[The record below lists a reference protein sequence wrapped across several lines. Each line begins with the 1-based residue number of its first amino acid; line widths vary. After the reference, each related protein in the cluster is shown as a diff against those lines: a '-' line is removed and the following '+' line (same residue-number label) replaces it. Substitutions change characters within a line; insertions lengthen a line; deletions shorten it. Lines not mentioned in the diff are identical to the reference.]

1 MQFVDKHFGLS
12 VRARIASAGLAGLLG
27 LGVLAYAPAAFAAP
41 AASPD
46 DPTTVGKGTYSV
58 ADYDFGTQSVPL
70 ANVHGVRGEM
80 EGRIYLPDGRGRH
93 PLVVFMHGDIDS
105 TCFTPGAAAGQ
116 GLSLQWPCP
125 PGTEAVPSYAG
136 YDGAG
141 EALAKD
147 GFVVVSVSANGINAN
162 DDTHSLDNG
171 YRARGQLYLDT
182 LTMLSTAN
190 AGRSVVFHDAATG
203 KDVSLNQALS
213 GGKIT
218 AAALAGSI
226 DMSRIGLM
234 GHSRGGEGAA
244 TAASLNAALRH
255 PFDIRS
261 IFAVAP
267 TDFTRVAVPD
277 VDMATILPYC
287 DGDVFDQQGQ
297 HFYADSRHAFQDNVQ
312 RSDLWVMGADHNVFN
327 SQWFPPAPAGSEDW
341 PEPNDPVCGT
351 NAPSRLTPPQQSR
364 LGSAYIAGYFEDTL
378 GGQTQF
384 AGLFDGSGKLPPSV
398 ASFADV
404 RTVAQQPASSRE
416 DVATFASNT
425 NIRATGA
432 ATATVCASMFG
443 LTVPQDL
450 PACTDNP
457 GDDALAFAKQPY
469 FTPAFD
475 AGNVP
480 LNPMT
485 RLTWTGSSGA
495 LTVNVPSRQQDVS
508 AYGEMAVSMS
518 PDMSV
523 PAGQSA
529 DMTLSVTDS
538 AGHTWHDLASR
549 LNKWTVT
556 RMPSS
561 TSAFLGKIVLQQAHV
576 PTPTLA
582 AAGLNV
588 HHIVK
593 VTFTAASA
601 RGGEYLSDLMFDSK
615 GLGRPDVQ
623 ARPSVNIAP
632 TTVEEGASIGTH
644 QVGVYLS
651 KPSSVPVTTFLSG
664 PVLPFTGPPSGD
676 PAPVG
681 QVGDSLQKVTFAPGS
696 TCQVAVVR
704 ANGDTKVGTSPV
716 TAYDL
721 GLSATSNAVLGLSG
735 FGTVSVREDDGM
747 PSTPPVGVQGN
758 ACAEHA
764 ALAHPGTLKV
774 KAGSV
779 TGSGFRTGESV
790 AFTLGSKAL
799 GSAIANS
806 EGVVTF
812 RLVGPA
818 GHATLKAVG
827 AGSGFVETAA
837 L

>member
-1 MQFVDKHFGLS
+1 MRFVDKHFGLS
-12 VRARIASAGLAGLLG
+12 VRGRIASAGLAGLLG
-27 LGVLAYAPAAFAAP
+27 LGVLASAPAAFAAP
-41 AASPD
+41 VSTPD
-46 DPTTVGKGTYSV
+46 DPTTVGRGSYSV

-70 ANVHGVRGEM
+70 ANIRGVRGEM
-80 EGRIYLPDGRGRH
+80 AGRIYLPDGRGRH

-105 TCFTPGAAAGQ
+105 TCITPGR

-125 PGTEAVPSYAG
+125 PGTSAIPSYAG

-171 YRARGQLYLDT
+171 YSARGQLYLDT
-182 LTMLSTAN
+182 LTMLSQASS
-190 AGRSVVFHDAATG
+190 GKPVVFHDAATRR
-203 KDVSLNQALS
+203 DVSLNQALS
-213 GGKIT
+213 GGKMT
-218 AAALAGSI
+218 AASLMGSI

-244 TAASLNAALRH
+244 TAANLNAALAN

-312 RSDLWVMGADHNVFN
+312 RSHLWVMGADHNVFN
-327 SQWFPPAPAGSEDW
+327 TQWFPPAPAGSEDW

-351 NAPSRLTPPQQSR
+351 NAPSRLTPAQQSQ

-378 GGQTQF
+378 GGQSQF

-404 RTVAQQPASSRE
+404 RTVAQQPASSRA
-416 DVATFASNT
+416 DVATFASSDT

-443 LTVPQDL
+443 LSVPQDL

-457 GDDALAFAKQPY
+457 GDDSLAFAKQPY

-475 AGNVP
+475 AANVP

-485 RLTWTGSSGA
+485 RLAWTESNGA
-495 LTVNVPSRQQDVS
+495 LTVNVPGRQQDVS
-508 AYGEMAVSMS
+508 AYGEMTVSMS
-518 PDMSV
+518 PDLSV

-529 DMTLSVTDS
+529 DLTVSVTDS
-538 AGHTWHDLASR
+538 AGHVWRELASR

-561 TSAFLGKIVLQQAHV
+561 GSAFLGKIVLQQAHV
-576 PTPTLA
+576 PTATLA

-588 HHIVK
+588 HHIAE
-593 VTFTAASA
+593 VTFAAASA

-623 ARPSVNIAP
+623 SRPSVNIAP
-632 TTVEEGASIGTH
+632 TTVEEGSRVGTH
-644 QVGVYLS
+644 QVAVYLS

-681 QVGDSLQKVTFAPGS
+681 QIGDSLQKVTFAPGS
-696 TCQVAVVR
+696 TCQVALVR
-704 ANGDTKVGTSPV
+704 ANGDTKVGTSAV

-721 GLSATSNAVLGLSG
+721 GLSATSNGVLGLSG
-735 FGTVSVREDDGM
+735 FGTVSVREDDGK
-747 PSTPPVGVQGN
+747 PVTPPVGVQGN

-774 KAGSV
+774 RGGSV
-779 TGSGFRTGESV
+779 TGSGFRAGESV
-790 AFTLGSKAL
+790 AFTLGSRAA
-799 GSAIANS
+799 GSAIADAK
-806 EGVVTF
+806 GAVTF
-812 RLVGPA
+812 RLAASVRQ
-818 GHATLKAVG
+818 ATVKAVG
-827 AGSGFVETAA
+827 AGSGFVERAT